1 MTKRI
6 LRPGLRGFSRL
17 VSLAG
22 ATAMLA
28 PQAVCASPQDC
39 ELLQSALTQR
49 QAAKYSLTLAGCPG
63 LQIAADPPARESRQ
77 LQLYGGRVA
86 QSSLILEDAH
96 PRAPL
101 VQPSPR
107 PAPPVAAPKSQLR
120 ALQLAPDVDTIA
132 RQYDIDP
139 LLLHAIAYVESR
151 HDPKAV
157 SKAGAM
163 GVMQVMPGTAGRFGV
178 SDARALHDA
187 RTNLEVSANYLKTL
201 QQRFGNDLSLV
212 LAAYNAGEGAVER
225 HGRRVPPFRETRR
238 YVHDVLERYAAL
250 TAARRQAAEEQNKP
264 ASKG

>member
-1 MTKRI
+1 MIKRI
-6 LRPGLRGFSRL
+6 LRLGLCGFSRL

-22 ATAMLA
+22 ATAMLTPLA
-28 PQAVCASPQDC
+28 LYASPQDC

-49 QAAKYSLTLAGCPG
+49 QAAKYSLTLAGCPA
-63 LQIAADPPARESRQ
+63 LQIPADPPRRESRQ
-77 LQLYGGRVA
+77 LQLYSSTVA
-86 QSSLILEDAH
+86 QSPMILEGTSAPA
-96 PRAPL
+96 PR

-107 PAPPVAAPKSQLR
+107 PMPPSAAPKSQLR

-151 HDPKAV
+151 HDAKAV

-163 GVMQVMPGTAGRFGV
+163 GVMQVMPTTAGRFGV

-201 QQRFGNDLSLV
+201 QQRFGNDLPLV

-225 HGRRVPPFRETRR
+225 HGRRVPPFPETRR
-238 YVHDVLERYAAL
+238 YVRDVMERYHAL